1 MRNTNLRVAVS
12 PCKAPA
18 STGLTGSVDDGV
30 NDGVKCQGT
39 LGLRTRRSASL
50 PTADNAGD
58 RTRGSASLPE
68 EPFELPQGW
77 AWCRFEDVAYSIAS
91 KPYQVLESTVNST
104 GMYPVVSQGQ
114 KEIDGYS
121 DDSGKVFRDVPVVIF
136 GDHTRNVKFRD
147 RPFIVG
153 ADGTK
158 LFKPLVDAEWM
169 YYWTLYSAE
178 FQIETR
184 GYQRH
189 WSKLVTLPIPLPPL
203 AEQQR
208 IVAKVKEMLA
218 ACDALGGEG

>member
-203 AEQQR
+203 AEQRR
-208 IVAKVKEMLA
+208 IVTKVKEMLA